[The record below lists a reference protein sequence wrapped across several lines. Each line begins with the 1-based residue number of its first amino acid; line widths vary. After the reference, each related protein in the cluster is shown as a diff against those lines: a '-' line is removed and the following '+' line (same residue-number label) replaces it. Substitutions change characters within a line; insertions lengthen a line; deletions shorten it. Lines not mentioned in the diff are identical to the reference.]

1 MSSSERLIDRFL
13 DAAWSESGLAGNTLS
28 AYRSD
33 LQALRRA
40 GLLDPLS
47 DDPPEKSLDTSRL
60 MRLLSARLAAGDSV
74 RSVQRQ
80 ISSLRRFFRWA
91 RREGLLVEDPLARLE
106 PPRAGR
112 RLPALLTESQ
122 VRALLSSP
130 AIDSVLGVR
139 DRTVLEVLYA
149 SGMRVSEL
157 VATDLADVNLRQ
169 GLIRVLGKGGKARLV
184 PLGDSA
190 RQWLE
195 EWLHRAR
202 PQMLRRRTCEALVI
216 SHRGGR
222 LTRQAVWQRIRR
234 HARDAGIPVPVSPHM
249 LRHSFA
255 THMLD
260 HGADLRVVQMLL
272 GHADLSTTQI
282 YTHVARGRLQNLHR
296 QHHPRG

>member
-1 MSSSERLIDRFL
+1 MSSAERLIDRFL

-33 LQALRRA
+33 LDHVRRA
-40 GLLDPLS
+40 GLLDGDTL
-47 DDPPEKSLDTSRL
+47 EAIDTSAL
-60 MRLLSARLAAGDSV
+60 LKLLSERLGAGDSV

-91 RREGLLVEDPLARLE
+91 RREGLTTRDPLARLE
-106 PPRAGR
+106 TPRSGR
-112 RLPALLTESQ
+112 RLP
-122 VRALLSSP
+122 
-130 AIDSVLGVR
+130 SVLSEREVEALFAAPAADTLLGTR
-139 DRTVLEVLYA
+139 DRAILEVLYA

-157 VATDLADVNLRQ
+157 VATDLPAVNLRQ
-169 GLIRVLGKGGKARLV
+169 GLIRVVGKGGKDRLV
-184 PLGDSA
+184 PLGDAA
-190 RQWLE
+190 RNWLGT
-195 EWLHRAR
+195 WLAESRAA
-202 PQMLRRRTCEALVI
+202 LLKSRRSDALFV
-216 SHRGGR
+216 SVRGGR
-222 LTRQAVWQRIRR
+222 MTRQAVWHRIRQYAGR
-234 HARDAGIPVPVSPHM
+234 AGISHPVSPHK

-282 YTHVARGRLQNLHR
+282 YTHVARGRLKNLHR